1 MADEDVM
8 KVMRTPKTYETVD
21 EVLEA
26 NSKWKAEQIEK
37 YEDRLHYLKD
47 NFKKISSIYK
57 EISNNDKVSKDDIS
71 KINLRLTKLKTKIV
85 KLEQMI
91 KDYENRPW

>member
-8 KVMRTPKTYETVD
+8 KVMRTPKVYETVD

-37 YEDRLHYLKD
+37 YKDRLRYLKD
-47 NFKKISSIYK
+47 RYI
-57 EISNNDKVSKDDIS
+57 KVSSMSDEILYGASEEVIS
-71 KINLRLTKLKTKIV
+71 ETNKRLMELKSKIV

>member
-8 KVMRTPKTYETVD
+8 KVMRAPKVYETVD

-26 NSKWKAEQIEK
+26 NAKWKAEQIEK
-37 YEDRLHYLKD
+37 YRGDLNNLKD
-47 NFKKISSIYK
+47 MFKKVSSIYE
-57 EISNNDKVSKDDIS
+57 EISNKDGVSKDDIS
-71 KINLRLTKLKTKIV
+71 NVSLRLTKLKSKIV
-85 KLEQMI
+85 KLEQAI

>member
-8 KVMRTPKTYETVD
+8 KVMRTPKVYETVD

-37 YEDRLHYLKD
+37 YKDRLHYLKD
-47 NFKKISSIYK
+47 RYI
-57 EISNNDKVSKDDIS
+57 KVSSMSDEILYGASEEAIS
-71 KINLRLTKLKTKIV
+71 ETNKRLMELKSKIV